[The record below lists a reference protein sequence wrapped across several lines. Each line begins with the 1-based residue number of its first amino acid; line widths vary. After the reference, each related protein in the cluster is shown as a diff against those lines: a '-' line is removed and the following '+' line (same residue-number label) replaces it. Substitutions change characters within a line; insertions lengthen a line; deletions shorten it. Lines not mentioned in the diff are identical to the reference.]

1 MTNSVPGYESFEN
14 ELRESLRD
22 VKLIGE
28 IDLRLTGRNYLNA
41 RKEIDRLVEVHGKS
55 YIDHVV
61 AQEVFASYVIMLAGL
76 AFSAYNNGTFWPNV
90 RIDDVAESRDA
101 SKLPYYKSDNE
112 NRKFADLFLKCL
124 EKLGKDDFSDEI
136 FAENGLALLGPILL
150 HAGLPASTVDDVWK
164 LLLREF
170 SEGASNA
177 AEIVLNMRQDRARI
191 QYLDKPAQRFISY
204 GGNFVVDLFQRMLN
218 LIEDRPDFEL
228 DEIEIVA
235 MEFGVPPLYLEKF
248 KGLGSEFSQKKSIS
262 LPVPVLIFDEYSL
275 DGPFIEL
282 PSLRKEVARGKWR
295 ILGGV
300 SSNRNPTFV
309 VDASHIHSRQVH
321 IRPDRFWN
329 VTVETEDERIR
340 KSNFQSAAYGKAL
353 LFNASNGIYIHPRTA
368 VNCDEVN
375 ILLHKDFQFKG
386 FKGLEEVELVHVQ
399 LPPIGGSWNEW
410 IGYRVRIG
418 GIDKLSLVRID
429 ENRSETIEDFIIGKH
444 SPTPE
449 LVGDYVDFFKDLDGG
464 MVFSTI
470 PYLKFPSGTSLEKLS
485 MRIRFADGRVTSGL
499 NLSEMENHD
508 GLVDFSQHVNDGL
521 VSLTVFVQGAQLGS
535 DFNARVVVVPK
546 LNLEIEDRIF
556 SPSEIVNGAILYE
569 NSRHDIT
576 FFEGEDYK
584 QIELSDSHASLQF
597 GLRISRLTHCV
608 RIENEQLSFGFKP
621 QTVTKEQ
628 FIGKHVSQIVAR
640 CYKDYSFQLHIQDS
654 NGNTISSCERVQTL
668 GQDKRV
674 SIDLL
679 RFIDEVNN
687 TASRLITFFIYLG
700 SIKIELLKVVTKY
713 EVHFS
718 DISVLDFSS
727 DQLESSIS
735 FSFTESHGL
744 GQREL
749 VLRNI
754 RNPWQDDIVVRVD
767 DAVRSHAVVST
778 PALIAGKYLVGMR
791 SGDVD
796 PLFTSFLQVGSDFD
810 YERYISNLQP
820 TTPES
825 VAELICNGVSARHDL
840 LDADLANRLT
850 PFLST
855 MLMNISK
862 SRNLQDLSIID
873 PAISRLLDE
882 RLGGRPFIDW
892 WFTSLSRNPVP
903 NCLSVSQIL
912 ISVYRTL
919 SGSPLD
925 TEVAKSN
932 REEIWKLSPL
942 FGAAI
947 DVIDH
952 QDDQSR
958 RVWYEFVGR
967 TKLEFEIA
975 NRIIGPKRHHDQYKY
990 AELKDQISSV
1000 LIECRDGSLSRY
1012 PILTH
1017 EGYRWSLYSYL
1028 LRVYE
1033 GNDFSS
1039 DNKAAT
1045 QSRIWSNS
1053 DVVRS
1058 IVESIRLLSK
1068 ETQDYVQIAKSDSE
1082 LDSKYNVVS
1091 QICALAFLSMSY
1103 DPKIVRSKVD
1113 QQAAALLSQI
1123 SEIAPELVE
1132 YFLLLS
1138 LTQSRFKP

>member
-1 MTNSVPGYESFEN
+1 VTNSVPSCESSEI
-14 ELRESLRD
+14 ELRELLRD

-41 RKEIDRLVEVHGKS
+41 RKEIDRLVEVHGRS
-55 YIDHVV
+55 YVDHVIS
-61 AQEVFASYVIMLAGL
+61 QETFASYVIMLAGL

-90 RIDDVAESRDA
+90 RNEDATESNDA
-101 SKLPYYKSDNE
+101 SKLPYYKSDND

-136 FAENGLALLGPILL
+136 IAENGLALLGPILL
-150 HAGLPASTVDDVWK
+150 HAGLPASTVDDVWL

-177 AEIVLNMRQDRARI
+177 AEIVLNLRQDRVRI

-218 LIEDRPDFEL
+218 LIEDRPEFAN

-248 KGLGSEFSQKKSIS
+248 KAIGSEFSQKKSIS
-262 LPVPVLIFDEYSL
+262 LPVPALIFDEYSL

-309 VDASHIHSRQVH
+309 VDASHIHTRQVH

-329 VTVETEDERIR
+329 VIIETEDDRIR
-340 KSNFQSAAYGKAL
+340 KSSFQSAAYGKAL
-353 LFNASNGIYIHPRTA
+353 LFNALSGSYLHPRTA
-368 VNCDEVN
+368 INCEEVN
-375 ILLHKDFQFKG
+375 ILLHKDIQFKG
-386 FKGLEEVELVHVQ
+386 SMGQEEVELAHQQ
-399 LPPIGGSWNEW
+399 LPPIGGSWNDW
-410 IGYRVRIG
+410 IGYRVRIE
-418 GIDKLSLVRID
+418 GIDRLSLIRID
-429 ENRSETIEDFIIGKH
+429 EKRTETIEDFAINKH
-444 SPTPE
+444 APSPE
-449 LVGDYVDFFKDLDGG
+449 LVGDDVEFFKDLDGG
-464 MVFSTI
+464 LVFSSI

-499 NLSEMENHD
+499 NLSEMKNEA

-546 LNLEIEDRIF
+546 LNLQIEDRVF

-569 NSRHDIT
+569 NSKHDIC
-576 FFEGEDYK
+576 FLEGEDYK
-584 QIELSDSHASLQF
+584 QIELSDSHATLQF

-628 FIGKHVSQIVAR
+628 FIGRHVSQIVAR

-654 NGNTISSCERVQTL
+654 NGNVVASCERVQTL

-687 TASRLITFFIYLG
+687 TSSRLVTFFIYLG

-718 DISVLDFSS
+718 DISVLDFAS
-727 DQLESSIS
+727 DQLESKIR

-749 VLRNI
+749 LLRNI
-754 RNPWQDDIVVRVD
+754 RNPWQADVIVQLDDG
-767 DAVRSHAVVST
+767 VRSHAVVAI
-778 PALIAGKYLVGMR
+778 PALIPGNYLVGMR

-796 PLFTSFLQVGSDFD
+796 PLFTSFLQVGSDVD
-810 YERYISNLQP
+810 YERYISNLEP

-825 VAELICNGVSARHDL
+825 VAELICNGVSTRHDL
-840 LDADLANRLT
+840 LDAELANRLT
-850 PFLST
+850 TMLST
-855 MLMNISK
+855 MLLNISK
-862 SRNLQDLSIID
+862 LRYLQDLSIID
-873 PAISRLLDE
+873 LAISRLLDE

-892 WFTSLSRNPVP
+892 WFTSLSRNPVS

-925 TEVAKSN
+925 AEVAKSN
-932 REEIWKLSPL
+932 REDIWKLSPL

-947 DVIDH
+947 DVLDGR
-952 QDDQSR
+952 DDQSR
-958 RVWYEFVGR
+958 KFWYEFVGR
-967 TKLEFEIA
+967 TRLEFEIT
-975 NRIIGPKRHHDQYKY
+975 NRIIGPKRHHDEYKY
-990 AELKDQISSV
+990 AELEDQLASV
-1000 LIECRDGSLSRY
+1000 LIESRDGSLARY
-1012 PILTH
+1012 PILTY
-1017 EGYRWSLYSYL
+1017 EGFRWSFYSYL

-1033 GNDFSS
+1033 GAGISS
-1039 DNKAAT
+1039 ENKIAT

-1053 DVVRS
+1053 EAVKVT
-1058 IVESIRLLSK
+1058 VESILHLSE
-1068 ETQDYVQIAKSDSE
+1068 ETQEFVQIAKSE
-1082 LDSKYNVVS
+1082 IGLDSKYNVVS
-1091 QICALAFLSMSY
+1091 QVCALAFISMSY
-1103 DPKIVRSKVD
+1103 HPKIVRAKDD
-1113 QQAAALLSQI
+1113 QKAAALLGQVY
-1123 SEIAPELVE
+1123 EIAPELVE
-1132 YFLLLS
+1132 YFLLLALS
-1138 LTQSRFKP
+1138 QSRFTS